1 MLGAWL
7 AGRALKSVRERLN
20 PSRFNGA
27 SLLGLRGLV
36 FKSHGSADAFAFEC
50 AIRRA
55 YDAVKSNV
63 MLRIS
68 TMMAE
73 FLQKSREGENAD
85 VVAMQPEIREQKSA

>member
-1 MLGAWL
+1 MLGAVL
-7 AGRALKSVRERLN
+7 ANRALKSVRERLN

-55 YDAVKSNV
+55 YDAVNSDV
-63 MLRIS
+63 MLRTSIL
-68 TMMAE
+68 MAE
-73 FLQKSREGENAD
+73 FLQKSGSGE
-85 VVAMQPEIREQKSA
+85 EQESA